1 MAINKYRKGKIMK
14 KHARIKNLDAF
25 LEKYLEPIPSVKL
38 ITPGAIKVGK
48 GKGET
53 LNVTYGR

>member
-1 MAINKYRKGKIMK
+1 MAINKQRKGKIMK

-38 ITPGAIKVGK
+38 
-48 GKGET
+48 
-53 LNVTYGR
+53 